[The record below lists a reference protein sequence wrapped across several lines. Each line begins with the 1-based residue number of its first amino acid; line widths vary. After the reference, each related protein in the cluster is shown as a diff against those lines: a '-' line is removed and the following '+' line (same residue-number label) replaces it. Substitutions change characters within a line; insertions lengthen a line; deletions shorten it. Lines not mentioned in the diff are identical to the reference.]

1 MARVLV
7 LAEEDSAG
15 VGAHVRSLLGEHHE
29 YTVIAV
35 APDRHTP
42 MLDETTTDA
51 AQDEVDREYAATAEE
66 EASPIGGDTSVRWG
80 NAAIELVE
88 AARDENADLIVV
100 ETNRPG
106 LWGRLTQR
114 NTVEY
119 AISHAPCAVLFIP
132 KGAPPH

>member
-7 LAEEDSAG
+7 LAEDGGAI
-15 VGAHVRSLLGEHHE
+15 VGAHVRALLGDHHQ

-51 AQDEVDREYAATAEE
+51 AQDDADREYAAIAEE
-66 EASPIGGDTSVRWG
+66 AASPIGADVSVRSG
-80 NAAIELVE
+80 NAAFELIE
-88 AARDENADLIVV
+88 AAKAEAADLIVL

-114 NTVEY
+114 NKVEY
-119 AISHAPCAVLFIP
+119 AISHAPCPVLFIP
-132 KGAPPH
+132 KGAFPR